1 MSPGRHHTSA
11 PFEYPSHPI
20 EIENRA
26 RQLLRLADETT
37 DHQAT
42 TNPPTS
48 HHRLGRIAATELQ
61 AAPEP
66 VRKQAEQVALHN

>member
-1 MSPGRHHTSA
+1 MSA
-11 PFEYPSHPI
+11 PFEYHPAHPI

-42 TNPPTS
+42 THQAHQPATTAWD
-48 HHRLGRIAATELQ
+48 GIAATELQ
-61 AAPEP
+61 AAPNQSANKP
-66 VRKQAEQVALHN
+66 SRSPHN